1 MMKFMVCFWYIWQ
14 FPQIAFV
21 LLNDIIKRQQR
32 ITKKKT
38 LITFQYYL
46 INCII
51 FEINKIQS
59 NSFFFQFSSTNATGT
74 FDKRKEHRKKNK
86 KRTCSRWCHGGIKN
100 RTAWRLI
107 NNRSESVRAI
117 IRSLRGRLIFLW
129 TPQRGLNG
137 ITGMKLVRNWPALCI
152 LIIVGLF

>member
-21 LLNDIIKRQQR
+21 LLNEIIKRQQR

-59 NSFFFQFSSTNATGT
+59 NSFFSIFFN
-74 FDKRKEHRKKNK
+74 KRNRDFWQK
-86 KRTCSRWCHGGIKN
+86 KRTQEEK
-100 RTAWRLI
+100 
-107 NNRSESVRAI
+107 
-117 IRSLRGRLIFLW
+117 
-129 TPQRGLNG
+129 
-137 ITGMKLVRNWPALCI
+137 
-152 LIIVGLF
+152 

>member
-1 MMKFMVCFWYIWQ
+1 MF
-14 FPQIAFV
+14 QIY
-21 LLNDIIKRQQR
+21 LT
-32 ITKKKT
+32 ITSNGICATQWNNWKPTKNNKKT
-38 LITFQYYL
+38 LIASHYYP
-46 INCII
+46 INFII
-51 FEINKIQS
+51 IEINKIRS
-59 NSFFFQFSSTNATGT
+59 NSFFFQFSSNATET
-74 FDKRKEHRKKNK
+74 FDKRKEHRKKSK
-86 KRTCSRWCHGGIKN
+86 KTCSRWCHDGIKN